1 MLERQQLQIQDPS
14 AHTFWHWVRFE
25 LVTDVVARRHA
36 DTVLDIGAGSGM
48 LGDWMATAAPATAYR
63 FEELSPV
70 LDAALVEHFGTDARH
85 DESARITSD
94 TVVALLDVVEHVEQD
109 RALLADL
116 AARMDAGS
124 SLVLTVPALQW
135 AFSSWDTELGHY
147 RRYSRPRTRELL
159 ERAGFVVDE
168 VAYLFPEML
177 PMLPV
182 RKLRRAQRA
191 DVDFPQLSDR
201 VNQLGYRVSHLTARM
216 RRVWPAGT
224 SVVAVATKPGGDP

>member
-147 RRYSRPRTRELL
+147 RRYSRPAPANCSNEQVSWSTKWPISSQRCCRCCPF
-159 ERAGFVVDE
+159 ANS
-168 VAYLFPEML
+168 VAHSA
-177 PMLPV
+177 PM
-182 RKLRRAQRA
+182 
-191 DVDFPQLSDR
+191 ST
-201 VNQLGYRVSHLTARM
+201 SH
-216 RRVWPAGT
+216 
-224 SVVAVATKPGGDP
+224 S